1 MGHNARQSA
10 SINLRDTY
18 SQNTHLMAGF
28 ENGSGTANSAE
39 KDHLVAIFKKLPC
52 DRLLI
57 LISFYTLRRQHFNE
71 IQTHAY
77 PLKKG
82 RSLPASYCSD

>member
-1 MGHNARQSA
+1 MGHKQTRQSA

-39 KDHLVAIFKKLPC
+39 KDHLVAIFKNY
-52 DRLLI
+52 RVTG
-57 LISFYTLRRQHFNE
+57 Y
-71 IQTHAY
+71 
-77 PLKKG
+77 
-82 RSLPASYCSD
+82 